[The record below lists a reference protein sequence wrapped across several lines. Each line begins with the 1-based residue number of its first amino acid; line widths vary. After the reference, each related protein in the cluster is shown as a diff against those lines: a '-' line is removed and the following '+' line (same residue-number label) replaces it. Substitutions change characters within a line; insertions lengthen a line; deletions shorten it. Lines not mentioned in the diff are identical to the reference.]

1 MSKIYLSV
9 IIFIVNLN
17 FYSNLYSSDQD
28 YCVGYL
34 EEVYWSLDPIE
45 EIETR
50 DQIILFF
57 NENFEGA
64 KALNYDLYYD
74 SLSKQFLTDLSDVDV
89 SQYKKVNY
97 PNFEIIVL
105 DAYINLFKGDGTNY
119 CPAFWN
125 DCSEESLNSFFQ
137 ASEDFSKTWSG
148 EENVLNFLN
157 DYFLGH
163 HCTMYFDKS
172 IDQEIFIS
180 DLNILIRELTKQQ

>member
-1 MSKIYLSV
+1 MYLKLF
-9 IIFIVNLN
+9 IFIFTILISSKL
-17 FYSNLYSSDQD
+17 FSNSLDQD

-50 DQIILFF
+50 DQIVLFF

-64 KALNYDLYYD
+64 KVLNYDLYYD
-74 SLSKQFLTDLSDVDV
+74 SQSKQFLTDLNGVDI

-97 PNFEIIVL
+97 PNFEILVL

-125 DCSEESLNSFFQ
+125 DCSEQSLNSFFQ

-163 HCTMYFDKS
+163 HCTMYFDNS
-172 IDQEIFIS
+172 IDQGIFIS
-180 DLNILIRELTKQQ
+180 DLNILIRELTKQ